1 MVPTD
6 QVTTA
11 LTEPTLVTVARR
23 DGGRMIRSI
32 TARLAITALTTST
45 KTRIL
50 LRAITAGVANTN
62 TDAIRTGMRTTAGK
76 LKCSLSRVCRVNE
89 LHLCMLFAT

>member
-1 MVPTD
+1 MAMV
-6 QVTTA
+6 A
-11 LTEPTLVTVARR
+11 GR
-23 DGGRMIRSI
+23 DGGLMFRSI

-62 TDAIRTGMRTTAGK
+62 TDAIHIGMRTTTGK
-76 LKCSLSRVCRVNE
+76 LKCSSSRVYRVNE
-89 LHLCMLFAT
+89 LHLFMLFAT